1 MNIKSLIF
9 FLGLLSTLTVS
20 AHSNHSHEP
29 SQFSEQLRKS
39 TITLLES
46 LTLEQQVS
54 TLGTLDDAENRW
66 QMQYT
71 GGVRHGLQIKLLNK
85 EQRKHLDHTLSLLLS
100 KKGLK
105 MAHKVANQDD
115 GLGNY
120 YIAVFGDPRTDK
132 NFAFRLAEHHLTI
145 VQAVITENELKEFGP
160 VLLGANPPNL
170 WKAEEEQ
177 LLRLWKS
184 INNPSYLQLGQKA
197 IASKPTKIPASQ
209 SYSALS
215 EPAKVALRDTWQER
229 ASIFTPA
236 VRHHLQAIIDA
247 QGGWDKATLSF
258 YNEEPLKRC
267 IDGGAWDFKC
277 NIGDLFWDFEGS
289 RSHIHMSIVLK

>member
-1 MNIKSLIF
+1 MKLLVLF
-9 FLGLLSTLTVS
+9 FSLLSTLVLS
-20 AHSNHSHEP
+20 AHSNHSHGS

-46 LTLEQQVS
+46 LTDAQQKS
-54 TLGTLDDAENRW
+54 MLGSLDDTENRW

-71 GGVRHGLQIKLLNK
+71 GGVRHGLQIKELNK
-85 EQRKHLDHTLSLLLS
+85 DQREHLDHTLSLLLS

-105 MAHKVANQDD
+105 MAHKVADQDD

-120 YIAVFGDPRTDK
+120 YVAVFGDPRTDK
-132 NFAFRLAEHHLTI
+132 NFAFRLAEHHLTV
-145 VQAVITENELKEFGP
+145 VQVVIADHELKEFGP

-170 WKAEEEQ
+170 WKVEEEQ

-184 INNPSYLQLGQKA
+184 IHNPSYLQLGQKA
-197 IASKPTKIPASQ
+197 IASQPSKIPAAQ
-209 SYSALS
+209 SYSALPES
-215 EPAKVALRDTWQER
+215 AKAALRDTWQER
-229 ASIFTPA
+229 VSIFTPA
-236 VRHHLQAIIDA
+236 VRHHLQAIIND
-247 QGGWDKATLSF
+247 QGGWEKATLSF

-277 NIGDLFWDFEGS
+277 NIGDFFWDFEGS